1 MSRITLFAHGI
12 LAVVLAAN
20 SSPVFGAADK
30 GHDDDGGASIVRN
43 GLVLTFGDVRIPL
56 HVPNGPGGLYDI
68 PGLQEATQ
76 GVQNLP
82 LGLQSL
88 GGQLL
93 TALHPTETILNAR
106 QYFTIDEAD
115 ISSSTIKKLK
125 KEYGTVR
132 DNLKIPGKDKI
143 ALFAMTSGNDT
154 YLLPDFFKI
163 VDQNG
168 KPDPKAQAAIL
179 FHEALDVVP
188 LESPN
193 PSVAPSESQA
203 VNLEIAFEN
212 YIKGGNE
219 IPLLYA
225 FFNSPTIH
233 AVYPYGENLGSSVI
247 AAAYFRYDLKTGVLG
262 DLVNADGDFN
272 LMSLAGPSDL
282 QISQSFTDPDRG
294 GDHPDAPRTFY
305 TNAQYNFPTDV
316 LNGLIQKHPRSLFLA
331 FLSLNSGNLS
341 LDLSPPMKD
350 SERIET
356 YSSPMDDGERSQCI
370 DAGGVVGQDVD
381 DCLYS
386 SSEEPK
392 SADVNS
398 LDGNVL
404 HSSTPLWI
412 SLKDPTPSDF
422 LQLSLPQTLN
432 NVQCFASRH
441 NTRNQK
447 DPLCPSGLI
456 QANSSSTIAQ
466 ENFTLQWGGY
476 DGSVTLIDE
485 NIVESVLH

>member
-115 ISSSTIKKLK
+115 ISSSTI
-125 KEYGTVR
+125 
-132 DNLKIPGKDKI
+132 
-143 ALFAMTSGNDT
+143 
-154 YLLPDFFKI
+154 
-163 VDQNG
+163 
-168 KPDPKAQAAIL
+168 
-179 FHEALDVVP
+179 
-188 LESPN
+188 
-193 PSVAPSESQA
+193 
-203 VNLEIAFEN
+203 
-212 YIKGGNE
+212 
-219 IPLLYA
+219 
-225 FFNSPTIH
+225 
-233 AVYPYGENLGSSVI
+233 
-247 AAAYFRYDLKTGVLG
+247 
-262 DLVNADGDFN
+262 
-272 LMSLAGPSDL
+272 
-282 QISQSFTDPDRG
+282 
-294 GDHPDAPRTFY
+294 Y

-422 LQLSLPQTLN
+422 LQLSLSQTLN

-476 DGSVTLIDE
+476 DGNVTLIDE